1 MTDSLWLWKEPEE
14 RDDEVNAQVRL
25 EVGVRLTAAHRRQ
38 RIDVQRRV
46 RRRGEIHGQGR
57 RRREDL
63 ELMFFLIEAVDSLFF
78 LSHIGLELMFAF
90 YKEIPER
97 VLHEIVRNSDG
108 LGFFFM
114 LMRLTAY

>member
-1 MTDSLWLWKEPEE
+1 
-14 RDDEVNAQVRL
+14 
-25 EVGVRLTAAHRRQ
+25 
-38 RIDVQRRV
+38 
-46 RRRGEIHGQGR
+46 
-57 RRREDL
+57 
-63 ELMFFLIEAVDSLFF
+63 MFFLIEAVDSLFF